1 MCLLGWSVEPSS
13 LGEST
18 VGEVKKEEDT
28 DLLLPGALG
37 ELGKNLPVKG
47 AVLSRI
53 TKSSCI
59 YMLILEVHVLKEF
72 TQCVDLPRWK

>member
-47 AVLSRI
+47 AVCPGSPKAAVFICLS
-53 TKSSCI
+53 
-59 YMLILEVHVLKEF
+59 
-72 TQCVDLPRWK
+72 